1 MPLVR
6 NNNYLCHF
14 AHVPKCG
21 GTSIESYLVKNG
33 MKLAFY
39 DPYYFK
45 RPAQPKW
52 SISSPQHIDGYSL
65 SRIVPSSFLDFGFGV
80 VRNPVDRFLSAFD
93 HYKRSGAIPA
103 DKNVDDFVM
112 LELQEISSHIGV
124 LDNHFLPQVGFFLGE
139 LNYKIFRIE
148 NGFREIKNFIDRA
161 FKLQNTDTD
170 IRALN
175 RKPETISR
183 SVLKSS
189 SIKEI
194 ESVYKCDYET
204 YNY

>member
-1 MPLVR
+1 MPLIR

-21 GTSIESYLVKNG
+21 GTSIESYLIKNG
-33 MKLAFY
+33 IKLALY
-39 DPYYFK
+39 DPFYFK

-65 SRIVPSSFLDFGFGV
+65 SRVIPSSFLDFGFGV

-103 DKNVDDFVM
+103 DKKVDDFVM
-112 LELQEISSHIGV
+112 LELKELSSHIGV
-124 LDNHFLPQVGFFLGE
+124 LDNHFLPQVRFFLGE
-139 LNYKIFRIE
+139 LDYKIFRIE
-148 NGFREIKNFIDRA
+148 NGFHDVKKFIDA
-161 FKLQNTDTD
+161 TFSLQNIDTY
-170 IRALN
+170 IRSLN
-175 RKPETISR
+175 QKPETTPR

-194 ESVYKCDYET
+194 ESIYICDYENF
-204 YNY
+204 NY

>member
-65 SRIVPSSFLDFGFGV
+65 GRIVPSSFLDFGFGV

-112 LELQEISSHIGV
+112 LELQEISLQIGV

-189 SIKEI
+189 SITEI